1 MILFCTIINIL
12 IFAHEDK
19 IPLIIGLLEIISKED
34 KKAKN
39 IDFNELLKNL
49 PKSDMAFIN

>member
-19 IPLIIGLLEIISKED
+19 IPLIIGLLKIFSKED
-34 KKAKN
+34 KNAKN
-39 IDFNELLKNL
+39 IDFNDLIKDLIKY
-49 PKSDMAFIN
+49 INII